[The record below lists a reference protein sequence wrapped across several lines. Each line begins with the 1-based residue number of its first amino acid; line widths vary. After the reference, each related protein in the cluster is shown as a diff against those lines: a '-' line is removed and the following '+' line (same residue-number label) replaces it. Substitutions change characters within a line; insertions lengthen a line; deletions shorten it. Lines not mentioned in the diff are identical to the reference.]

1 MESLSSGCTFSCW
14 HADVNFHLS
23 AHEQTPV
30 STALVN
36 EVTCAG
42 VCVLVSV
49 CVCMALSLRDRQ
61 ICVNYFEHIVK
72 QLYGGG
78 MSRLR
83 FSFLSKIKFISK
95 AD

>member
-1 MESLSSGCTFSCW
+1 MESLSSGCTFSFW

-49 CVCMALSLRDRQ
+49 CVYGTFSKRQTDLREL
-61 ICVNYFEHIVK
+61 F
-72 QLYGGG
+72 
-78 MSRLR
+78 
-83 FSFLSKIKFISK
+83 
-95 AD
+95 